1 MVLRITVAATP
12 YGRLA
17 TTLFGGRVERRE
29 VELDGVGEVQRGVR
43 VRVQRVPERRLQ
55 AAVELDD
62 VHVPRA
68 LREVLAEHAE
78 AAADLEHD
86 VVLGQLR
93 GAADHV
99 EDVRVDEEVLAQ
111 LAVRP
116 DAELAHPADA
126 RLGHHQPNSLVALAS
141 TAASSSA

>member
-17 TTLFGGRVERRE
+17 TTLFGAGSSVVRSSLTASARCSV
-29 VELDGVGEVQRGVR
+29 VFGCGSSASLQRGL
-43 VRVQRVPERRLQ
+43 E

-62 VHVPRA
+62 VHVRGA
-68 LREVLAEHAE
+68 FGEVLAEHAE

-116 DAELAHPADA
+116 DAELLHPADA
-126 RLGHHQPNSLVALAS
+126 RLTHQPKSFLPLAS